1 MATAE
6 MLEAAGDIKLP
17 SNLPTSSMSS
27 TSSQAGMAIL
37 TIHQYRDA
45 AVTALR
51 AQAEVLSNNQVTRSP
66 EVSAEDFNSAS
77 DNLDTSFQQLRTWLD
92 QLGTAARTL
101 QQCSTDS
108 GLPEEIDRLERE
120 AVMDKMGELGNLNC
134 SLQPRKPER
143 SLRHTRDLQ
152 EIELLALNAKNL
164 IYKVSLQMVK
174 TVDSVKGEEIAA
186 TNVYLSLTREDLELR
201 RRYCF
206 YLKLK
211 KQQL

>member
-17 SNLPTSSMSS
+17 SNLPTSSLTSSMTS
-27 TSSQAGMAIL
+27 TSSPACLAIL
-37 TIHQYRDA
+37 SIHQYRDA

-108 GLPEEIDRLERE
+108 GLPE
-120 AVMDKMGELGNLNC
+120 VMMM
-134 SLQPRKPER
+134 
-143 SLRHTRDLQ
+143 TR
-152 EIELLALNAKNL
+152 
-164 IYKVSLQMVK
+164 
-174 TVDSVKGEEIAA
+174 
-186 TNVYLSLTREDLELR
+186 
-201 RRYCF
+201 
-206 YLKLK
+206 
-211 KQQL
+211 

>member
-17 SNLPTSSMSS
+17 SNLPTSSLTSSMTS

-77 DNLDTSFQQLRTWLD
+77 DNLYTSMQQLYTSLQQLHTSLQQLR
-92 QLGTAARTL
+92 TAARTL

-108 GLPEEIDRLERE
+108 GLPE
-120 AVMDKMGELGNLNC
+120 VMMM
-134 SLQPRKPER
+134 
-143 SLRHTRDLQ
+143 TMM
-152 EIELLALNAKNL
+152 IMMM
-164 IYKVSLQMVK
+164 IIVM
-174 TVDSVKGEEIAA
+174 IM
-186 TNVYLSLTREDLELR
+186 
-201 RRYCF
+201 
-206 YLKLK
+206 
-211 KQQL
+211 

>member
-17 SNLPTSSMSS
+17 SNLPTSSLTSSMTS

-92 QLGTAARTL
+92 QLGTVARTL

-108 GLPEEIDRLERE
+108 GLPE
-120 AVMDKMGELGNLNC
+120 VMMM
-134 SLQPRKPER
+134 
-143 SLRHTRDLQ
+143 TMM
-152 EIELLALNAKNL
+152 IMMM
-164 IYKVSLQMVK
+164 IIVM
-174 TVDSVKGEEIAA
+174 IM
-186 TNVYLSLTREDLELR
+186 
-201 RRYCF
+201 
-206 YLKLK
+206 
-211 KQQL
+211 

>member
-77 DNLDTSFQQLRTWLD
+77 DNSTPTVEVLRTD
-92 QLGTAARTL
+92 LG
-101 QQCSTDS
+101 
-108 GLPEEIDRLERE
+108 EW
-120 AVMDKMGELGNLNC
+120 
-134 SLQPRKPER
+134 
-143 SLRHTRDLQ
+143 
-152 EIELLALNAKNL
+152 
-164 IYKVSLQMVK
+164 
-174 TVDSVKGEEIAA
+174 
-186 TNVYLSLTREDLELR
+186 
-201 RRYCF
+201 
-206 YLKLK
+206 
-211 KQQL
+211 